1 MKRVLVFM
9 IIILIAVN
17 GLGLALDRHVP
28 YESASENDKGIY
40 IYLKSILLYSG
51 ITLDNIIN
59 ENNESINYALKLEER
74 LNMTKEEVEFYK
86 TMGIESKIEK
96 YLPPFLKLGEGI
108 KEIAEGQKIFLDNIE
123 KVKLEKDYYAYMNAT
138 KGLNLIKEGIS
149 LSEEAL
155 DEIDVLEFLDENN
168 ITVKLDT
175 TQLREKLEEIKRVYL
190 VYEKT
195 LSAYK
200 VLPPE
205 ELQKLIKREEEKT
218 GKPVDTKEFLE
229 KNKIIPIPKQLTIYA
244 SKLNPF
250 VYESVTFYGYALGF
264 NEVEIH
270 IGNESFTVP
279 IENNYFSLKHV
290 FKQVGSYKVFAT
302 GMKEGKLE
310 TSNIL
315 LINVSKIPTSLIL
328 SSEKSAYVDQKLK
341 IEGILLDYYRN
352 PVGAQEIRVNFDG
365 KKFTLKTLKNGSFS
379 FEVSRKKEG
388 RYLVNVTYLGNEI
401 YAGSSASLNV
411 YFMRYPIDIKI
422 KTDKARVKIGQEL
435 YIFGEVKGAKR
446 PILISVYVDGK
457 LYQQWL
463 TKTVFGFKLRFNST
477 GTHEIYAY
485 FPGDEYYAPARSNLL
500 KISVIKY
507 SFREILIIAL
517 AFISLLV
524 IYVFVSSRK
533 ERRKGISDEEFVEL
547 IKSLEALEV
556 KEEGKKV
563 KRLRDIYREVYY
575 KLISY
580 YNLKPTLTPRE
591 LLRKLRN
598 ESFSYDLERLTQ
610 LHEKYFYGRKR
621 LKRNEIIEYIKSA
634 GRIIV
639 SFIVRGE
646 L

>member
-1 MKRVLVFM
+1 MKRVLVFV
-9 IIILIAVN
+9 IVLLIASS
-17 GLGLALDRHVP
+17 GLGLALDRHIP
-28 YESASENDKGIY
+28 YEIASENDKGIY
-40 IYLKSILLYSG
+40 IYLKSILLYSD
-51 ITLDNIIN
+51 IVLKNIID
-59 ENNESINYALKLEER
+59 ENNDSVNYALKLETR
-74 LNMTKEEVEFYK
+74 LNMTREEVEFYK

-96 YLPPFLKLGEGI
+96 YLPPFLKLGKGI

-123 KVKLEKDYYAYMNAT
+123 KVKTEKDYYSYMNAT

-168 ITVKLDT
+168 VTVKLDT
-175 TQLREKLEEIKRVYL
+175 TQLRERLEEIKRMYL
-190 VYEKT
+190 VYEKILRAYQV
-195 LSAYK
+195 LS
-200 VLPPE
+200 PE
-205 ELQKLIKREEEKT
+205 ELQKLIKKEEKKT
-218 GKPVDTKEFLE
+218 GKPVNTEEFIE
-229 KNKIIPIPKQLTIYA
+229 KNRIIPIPERLTLHA

-250 VYESVTFYGYALGF
+250 VYENVTFYGYAPGF

-270 IGNESFTVP
+270 IGNESFAVP
-279 IENNYFSLKHV
+279 VRNNYFSLKHV
-290 FKQVGSYKVFAT
+290 FKQVGSYRVFAT
-302 GMKEGKLE
+302 GMRENKLE

-315 LINVSKIPTSLIL
+315 LINVSKIPTNLII
-328 SSEKSAYVDQKLK
+328 SSEKSAYVDQKLR

-352 PVGAQEIRVNFDG
+352 PLGAQEIRASFDG
-365 KKFTLKTLKNGSFS
+365 EKLTLKTLKNGSFS
-379 FEVSRKKEG
+379 FEISRKKEG
-388 RYLVNVTYLGNEI
+388 KYLVNVTYLGNEI
-401 YAGSSASLNV
+401 YAGSSASLSV
-411 YFMRYPIDIKI
+411 YFMRHPVDIKI
-422 KTDKARVKIGQEL
+422 KTDKAKVKIGQEL

-485 FPGDEYYAPARSNLL
+485 FSGDEYYAPAKSNLL

-517 AFISLLV
+517 AFVSLLV
-524 IYVFVSSRK
+524 LYVFVSSK
-533 ERRKGISDEEFVEL
+533 KGQRKGISDEEFVEL
-547 IKSLEALEV
+547 IKSLEELEV

-610 LHEKYFYGRKR
+610 LHERYFYGRKR
-621 LKRNEIIEYIKSA
+621 LKRNEVIEYIKSA
-634 GRIIV
+634 GRVIV
-639 SFIVRGE
+639 SFIVREE